1 MCSLSHTCTYTQTH
15 MHTQMQTQTQTHMH
29 GHIPAHIYTQFDWFD
44 IEKDG
49 TLSVPFQVSLF
60 GTDGRQITSHIF
72 KDVRLFYH
80 WGNVAQNG
88 RYIRVDV
95 LEKEKGMCWL

>member
-1 MCSLSHTCTYTQTH
+1 M
-15 MHTQMQTQTQTHMH
+15 QTHMH

-60 GTDGRQITSHIF
+60 GTDGRQITSHVF

-95 LEKEKGMCWL
+95 LEQENGMCWL

>member
-1 MCSLSHTCTYTQTH
+1 MYVFSHTCTYTQT
-15 MHTQMQTQTQTHMH
+15 QMQTHMH

-60 GTDGRQITSHIF
+60 GTDGRQITSHVF

-95 LEKEKGMCWL
+95 LEQENGMCWL